1 MPPRRSHRKSRLGCV
16 QCKRRKIKCDE
27 TPPPCGNCKKHN
39 IECQFAPPPVN
50 TSPAPRLPPISRIP
64 GRLDSNRSVS
74 TAPTISLPLVPAT
87 AAPSSSTVDQLEIF
101 TTFNNPKSHFTSN
114 LQLDDLELLHHYTT
128 KTYMTLS
135 NKNEH
140 KEIWRTVIPK
150 EALAHPF
157 LMHGLLALSALH
169 LIESSSNE
177 DARRRKYTELAT
189 MHQNL
194 ALASFRPE
202 LNNITPSNCNAVFA
216 FSTLIA
222 ALAFAFSRFVGR
234 PGGGEPV
241 AELLQDFFLF
251 RGVEGVLS
259 ASWEVIQKGELG
271 PLIRRPA
278 DGMPQ
283 PISKDTINALD
294 YLHECNGDHV
304 TQISPAEKD
313 ANNHAIRE
321 LRISFERPASSW
333 ETVFR
338 WPILLP
344 EAYLAHLK
352 LRKPMALVILAHYC
366 VILCRLDSCWWSQGW
381 AGYLFETIYRS
392 LDAGWRPLL
401 RWPMQ
406 MIGLTDKLGKT

>member
-1 MPPRRSHRKSRLGCV
+1 
-16 QCKRRKIKCDE
+16 CDE
-27 TPPPCGNCKKHN
+27 APPPCGNCRKHN
-39 IECQFAPPPVN
+39 IECQFAAPPGNGTISPSRTIPINGTAAQPAILNVAPTFPPVTLPVISAA
-50 TSPAPRLPPISRIP
+50 TSP
-64 GRLDSNRSVS
+64 
-74 TAPTISLPLVPAT
+74 
-87 AAPSSSTVDQLEIF
+87 STVDQLEIF
-101 TTFNNPKSHFTSN
+101 TTFENRDSHFTSN
-114 LQLDDLELLHHYTT
+114 LHLDDLNLMHHYTT
-128 KTYMTLS
+128 ETYLTLS
-135 NKNEH
+135 NNNEH

-169 LIESSSNE
+169 LIERSSN
-177 DARRRKYTELAT
+177 DDPARRKYVELAT

-194 ALASFRPE
+194 ALAAFRPV

-216 FSTLIA
+216 FSSLIA

-259 ASWEVIQKGELG
+259 TSWDQIQKGELG
-271 PLIRRPA
+271 ALIRRPTEA
-278 DGMPQ
+278 MPQ
-283 PISKDTINALD
+283 PVSKDVLNALD
-294 YLHECNGDHV
+294 YLHECNGEHV
-304 TQISPAEKD
+304 TQISADEKD

-321 LRISFERPASSW
+321 LRISFERPTSSW

-366 VILCRLDSCWWSQGW
+366 VILSRLDACWWSQGW
-381 AGYLFETIYRS
+381 AGHLFETIYRS
-392 LDAGWRPLL
+392 LDLRWRPLL

-406 MIGLTDKLGKT
+406 MIGLADKLSNVR